1 MKDNEV
7 YVHNTHAQ
15 ASKLQIFVKTLLGNI
30 IAIFINSSDSIKA
43 IKDIIQDKEGIN
55 AEQQRLMES
64 KELYNSKTAME
75 YKIKNVSILLIM
87 LKLKGG
93 MKNGNISNLTEN
105 ILFLE
110 QGQ

>member
-1 MKDNEV
+1 MFIILIHK
-7 YVHNTHAQ
+7 HP
-15 ASKLQIFVKTLLGNI
+15 SLQIFVKTLLATI
-30 IAIFINSSDSIKA
+30 INSSDSIKA
-43 IKDIIQDKEGIN
+43 IIQDKKGIN
-55 AEQQRLMES
+55 AEQQRLVMEI